1 MIKITSD
8 AFDPWQELSTFQLE
22 MRRDGEFGAC
32 ANFIGT
38 VRDMNEGGLVSGME
52 LEHYPG
58 MTEKHLD
65 KIVQNAKEQWSL
77 LETLVIHR
85 VGKLLPNDPI
95 VLVAV
100 WSAHRKDAFE
110 ASRFIMEDLKSKAP
124 FWKRESVQDSD
135 QQTEKNRWVE
145 KNTSGY

>member
-1 MIKITSD
+1 MIKIIQK
-8 AFDPWQELSTFQLE
+8 AFDPWQELATFQRKMKRE
-22 MRRDGEFGAC
+22 GEFGAC

-38 VRDMNEGGLVSGME
+38 MRDMNEGDAVNGMF

-58 MTEKHLD
+58 MTEKHLE
-65 KIVQNAKEQWSL
+65 KIVQSAKKQWDL

-85 VGKLLPNDPI
+85 VGALLPNDPI
-95 VLVAV
+95 VLVAA
-100 WSAHRKDAFE
+100 WSVHRKDAFE

-124 FWKRESVQDSD
+124 FWKKENLSSTALQA
-135 QQTEKNRWVE
+135 EKNRWVE